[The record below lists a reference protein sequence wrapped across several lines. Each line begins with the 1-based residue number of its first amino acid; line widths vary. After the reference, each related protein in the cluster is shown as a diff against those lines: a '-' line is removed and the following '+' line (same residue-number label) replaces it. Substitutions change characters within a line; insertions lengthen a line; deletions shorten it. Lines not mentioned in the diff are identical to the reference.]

1 MNCDLYAYAVGRIA
15 GDVVPDTSDEFARC
29 AVCGLHGSCDDVRV
43 VCFADMPDAGCVG
56 RVWRVCDSCQYA
68 AVYGCSCQDC
78 GFCRAVD
85 VPLFQHSNGVIE
97 AGRRDCEGVE
107 GN

>member
-1 MNCDLYAYAVGRIA
+1 MHCDLYAYAVGRIA
-15 GDVVPDTSDEFARC
+15 GDIVPDTSDEFARC

-43 VCFADMPDAGCVG
+43 VSFHPTDSGYVG

-85 VPLFQHSNGVIE
+85 VPLFRHSDGVIE
-97 AGRRDCEGVE
+97 AGRRDCEGVK